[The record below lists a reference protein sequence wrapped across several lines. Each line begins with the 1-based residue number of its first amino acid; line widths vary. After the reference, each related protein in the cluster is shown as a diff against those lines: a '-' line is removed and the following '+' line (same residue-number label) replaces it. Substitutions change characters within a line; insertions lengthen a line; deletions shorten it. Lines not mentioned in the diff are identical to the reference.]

1 MTKDTAERERLQAA
15 LKEKGIPTMVYYPCP
30 LHLQKVYAPLGYKRG
45 DLPVCEQ
52 LTDCVLSL
60 PMHGYITDE
69 EIDRVC
75 DALLEA

>member
-1 MTKDTAERERLQAA
+1 MDA
-15 LKEKGIPTMVYYPCP
+15 LKPMG
-30 LHLQKVYAPLGYKRG
+30 QRG
-45 DLPVCEQ
+45 DLPVSER

-69 EIDRVC
+69 EIDAVC